1 MRKRADVK
9 KKQMSKNYKKPA
21 MIAGC
26 VVKRI
31 NNATFCNNTSPHQEL
46 IDKIKAYDLSCHTP
60 TECINFV
67 YELKKLIES
76 YG

>member
-1 MRKRADVK
+1 
-9 KKQMSKNYKKPA
+9 MSKNKRNPKRF
-21 MIAGC
+21 AGC
-26 VVKRI
+26 IVEQI
-31 NNATFCNNTSPHQEL
+31 NSATFCNEISPHQEL
-46 IDKIKAYDLSCHTP
+46 VNKIKSYDLSCHTP